1 MTTTGRR
8 GRFEVDGHAFAG
20 WIPAKELTAHE
31 QEKIERL
38 EDAMNDR
45 SLGFE
50 VHQSLERQRKEI
62 EGDLVPT
69 CECGWKGLPDDWI
82 APLSR
87 SHRTGQQHVSHR
99 HQAEMNRIVGHQAAR
114 MAAADLDHA
123 ADAWDGDEAVVQWL
137 RERAEHIVEVDHYDG
152 EEWPEPT
159 QVDA

>member
-8 GRFEVDGHAFAG
+8 GRFKVDGHEFTG
-20 WIPAKELTAHE
+20 WIPAKELTADE

-50 VHQSLERQRKEI
+50 VQQSLERQCKQI

-82 APLSR
+82 SPSFR
-87 SHRTGQQHVSHR
+87 NHRTGQQHISHR
-99 HQAEMNRIVGHQAAR
+99 HKAEMDRIVGHQSAR
-114 MAAADLDHA
+114 MAAAALDHA
-123 ADAWDGDEAVVQWL
+123 ADAWDGDEAVAQWL
-137 RERAEHIVEVDHYDG
+137 RQRAEHIVEVDYYDG
-152 EEWPEPT
+152 EEWPEPE
-159 QVDA
+159 QADA

>member
-50 VHQSLERQRKEI
+50 AHQSLERQRKEI

-69 CECGWKGLPDDWI
+69 ANAAGRGYRTIGSLRYRAATERV
-82 APLSR
+82 SST
-87 SHRTGQQHVSHR
+87 SHTATRPR
-99 HQAEMNRIVGHQAAR
+99 
-114 MAAADLDHA
+114 
-123 ADAWDGDEAVVQWL
+123 
-137 RERAEHIVEVDHYDG
+137 
-152 EEWPEPT
+152 
-159 QVDA
+159 